1 MLLFPDRQTPSRSEQ
16 NDTQH
21 HSNNAVK
28 QVKTS
33 VCNCGTALL
42 EKSMK

>member
-1 MLLFPDRQTPSRSEQ
+1 MPPRSEQ
-16 NDTQH
+16 NNTQQ

-33 VCNCGTALL
+33 VCNCSTALPGKK
-42 EKSMK
+42 EIRER